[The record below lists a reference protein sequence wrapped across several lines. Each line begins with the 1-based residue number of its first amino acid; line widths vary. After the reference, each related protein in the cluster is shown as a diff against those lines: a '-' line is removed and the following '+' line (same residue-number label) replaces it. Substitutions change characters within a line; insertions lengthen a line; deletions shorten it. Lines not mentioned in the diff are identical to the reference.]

1 MLGLAGG
8 KGRNPRWFL
17 TGESTGESSTVA
29 DVSTAPDSALR
40 TLLVRH
46 AHAAG
51 DWVSPTE
58 GPPLSPLGVR
68 QAQRLALRLSSV
80 PLTMI
85 YTSPIPRAVQT
96 AEYVAQAHEH
106 CHIRKTGK
114 LREIDPAMVRG
125 GPMPPGQKR
134 KADEMGRRA
143 HQFLHELR
151 AVHRNGETVLA
162 ICHGNIIRY
171 LLHLVLGI
179 PLRQTWPFVMSH
191 TGVTTV
197 DIAPDRTGRLVRL
210 NDCSHLSAGWING

>member
-1 MLGLAGG
+1 M
-8 KGRNPRWFL
+8 
-17 TGESTGESSTVA
+17 A
-29 DVSTAPDSALR
+29 DTPATPDSVFR
-40 TLLVRH
+40 MLLVRH

-58 GPPLSPLGVR
+58 GPPLSPLGTR

-85 YTSPIPRAVQT
+85 YASPMPRAVQT

-143 HQFLHELR
+143 RQFLHDLR
-151 AVHRNGETVLA
+151 AVHRHGETVLV
-162 ICHGNIIRY
+162 ICHGNIIRF
-171 LLHLVLGI
+171 LLHLALGI

-197 DIAPDRTGRLVRL
+197 DLSPDRSGKLVGL
-210 NDCSHLSAGWING
+210 NDCSHLPESWVNS